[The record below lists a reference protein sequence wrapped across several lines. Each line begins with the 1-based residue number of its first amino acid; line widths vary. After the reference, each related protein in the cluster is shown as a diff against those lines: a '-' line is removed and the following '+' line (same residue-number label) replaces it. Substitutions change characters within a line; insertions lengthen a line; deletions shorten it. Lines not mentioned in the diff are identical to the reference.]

1 MDYNRIYN
9 QIIQNAQNRTL
20 EGYGENHHILPKC
33 MGGVNKNNIV
43 RLTAREH
50 FLCHLLLCEIYPNNN
65 KLKYSLFLMNIGKQ
79 KNKNNHYKIN
89 NRTYERL
96 KIEHSLFLTDRKLTE
111 EHKLKIQSKAIG
123 RQKNKEHKLK
133 IGESNRKPKPEGFGD
148 KISPLLKKRN
158 IDWETR
164 NKKASD
170 KLKGRKITWELKG
183 IKRSSNIL
191 GKPIAIQQYTLD
203 GILLDE
209 YKSIAEA
216 ANGNKS
222 LHESIRCNVNG
233 KYKTAGGFVW
243 KRKIS

>member
-1 MDYNRIYN
+1 MDQSLTKMDYNRIYN

-33 MGGVNKNNIV
+33 MDGVDKNNIV

-50 FLCHLLLCEIYPNNN
+50 FLCHLLLCEMYPNNAN
-65 KLKYSLFLMNIGKQ
+65 LSRALFLMSTN
-79 KNKNNHYKIN
+79 KNKKQHQRYKISS
-89 NRTYERL
+89 RMYEHL
-96 KIEHSLFLTDRKLTE
+96 KHTFINHVTGL
-111 EHKLKIQSKAIG
+111 
-123 RQKNKEHKLK
+123 
-133 IGESNRKPKPEGFGD
+133 PKPDGFGD

-158 IDWETR
+158 INWEVR

-170 KLKGRKITWELKG
+170 KLKGREITWNLKG
-183 IKRSSNIL
+183 IKRSSDIL

-203 GILLDE
+203 GILLNE

-216 ANGNKS
+216 ADGNKS
-222 LHESIRCNVNG
+222 LHESIRCNVSG
-233 KYKTAGGFVW
+233 KYKTAGGFIW